1 MLEEK
6 LSRNKGQTLLGMQ
19 PGRLTACDTEAIG
32 EMELQSRHYARKTP
46 IARRVNRFVVKYR
59 RHACISDPDRGRAG
73 NSSSGIPL
81 VVRGAGVRRAPANV
95 ESAK

>member
-1 MLEEK
+1 MLEGK

-19 PGRLTACDTEAIG
+19 PGRLTAGGTETIG
-32 EMELQSRHYARKTP
+32 EMDLQSRHYARTTP
-46 IARRVNRFVVKYR
+46 IARRVNRCAVQYR
-59 RHACISDPDRGRAG
+59 RHACISDPDRCRAG
-73 NSSSGIPL
+73 NPSSGTPL